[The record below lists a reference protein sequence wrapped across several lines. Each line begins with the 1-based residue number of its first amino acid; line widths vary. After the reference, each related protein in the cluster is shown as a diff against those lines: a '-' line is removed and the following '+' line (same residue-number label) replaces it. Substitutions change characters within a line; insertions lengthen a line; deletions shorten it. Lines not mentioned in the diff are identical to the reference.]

1 MFLLLFERFLYMYA
15 AEYMS
20 CGRGLVLGVL
30 LIIQRVTV
38 VMRDWPATH
47 PGTCQCR
54 VKLICLQHLQTHTH
68 THTDTHTISIS
79 HR

>member
-1 MFLLLFERFLYMYA
+1 LNVFVYIYA

-38 VMRDWPATH
+38 VVRDWPATH

-54 VKLICLQHLQTHTH
+54 VKLIRL
-68 THTDTHTISIS
+68 
-79 HR
+79 